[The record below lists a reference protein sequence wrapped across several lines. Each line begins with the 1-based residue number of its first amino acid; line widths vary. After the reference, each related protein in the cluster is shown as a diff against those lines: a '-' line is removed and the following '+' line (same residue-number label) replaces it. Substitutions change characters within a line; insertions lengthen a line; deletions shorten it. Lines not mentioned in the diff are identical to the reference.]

1 MGSLKI
7 SSSDLKKKNFLYSC
21 VTSNDNTKDLHS
33 TIRVNKL
40 HYSLKK
46 KMPGTKNKIMICHVE
61 SDLFEKFS
69 RKTEGSI

>member
-7 SSSDLKKKNFLYSC
+7 SSSDFEKKNFLYSC

-46 KMPGTKNKIMICHVE
+46 GLVQRIK
-61 SDLFEKFS
+61 
-69 RKTEGSI
+69 